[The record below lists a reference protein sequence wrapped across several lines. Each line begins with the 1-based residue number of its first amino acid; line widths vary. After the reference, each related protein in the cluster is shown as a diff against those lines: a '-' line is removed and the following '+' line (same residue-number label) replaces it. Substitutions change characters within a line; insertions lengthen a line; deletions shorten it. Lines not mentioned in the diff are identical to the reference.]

1 MLLTVLQ
8 FSTVTINGF
17 SVLSPLPTPK
27 KCSISTTEDQETR
40 IHPPSPAQEN
50 KNWFAQSRFTLSLP
64 PHPTPPP
71 TCPRKTQKTEVFTV
85 QIPPNPDTPPP
96 PPHPKKFGD
105 PALTNFQVPFGTNF
119 HKLLGGGGHRLQP
132 RFFTELSPRN
142 FGQQKM
148 PAWKPSIFPLGLGW
162 PGPKFPEF
170 IGRPGQRKTIVKT
183 GGLQPRFSPK
193 RSTPNLGENKTFSFF
208 PHQRSLGRA
217 LRKNLGWKPPYSLW
231 FPLAWGFSQSS
242 PQGILDN
249 KKIAGLKTLCLP
261 SGFLRPGV
269 AGPKIPKIYWEAR
282 PKENHSENGG
292 SSAQIFP
299 KALHT
304 ESWREQNILLFFPT
318 KGLWGELWGKIWVE
332 NPHFPYGFLWLGWSG
347 AKNSQAGQR

>member
-1 MLLTVLQ
+1 MFQKKKQDAEPKLSDHNVIFYT
-8 FSTVTINGF
+8 STVTF
-17 SVLSPLPTPK
+17 LHPPPK
-27 KCSISTTEDQETR
+27 KKKCCLQCYSSALLQLTAFPFCPPFPPPKNVPLAPQKIRKPPYTHP
-40 IHPPSPAQEN
+40 HPPKKTKTGSHSPD
-50 KNWFAQSRFTLSLP
+50 SPYPSP

-96 PPHPKKFGD
+96 PPTQKSLATLPLRIFRFPLG
-105 PALTNFQVPFGTNF
+105 PISTNYWEEAATVY
-119 HKLLGGGGHRLQP
+119 
-132 RFFTELSPRN
+132 SPDFSQSSPQGILDN
-142 FGQQKM
+142 KKM

-249 KKIAGLKTLCLP
+249 KKCRL
-261 SGFLRPGV
+261 
-269 AGPKIPKIYWEAR
+269 
-282 PKENHSENGG
+282 
-292 SSAQIFP
+292 
-299 KALHT
+299 
-304 ESWREQNILLFFPT
+304 
-318 KGLWGELWGKIWVE
+318 E
-332 NPHFPYGFLWLGWSG
+332 NPLSSLWFP
-347 AKNSQAGQR
+347 